1 MIVDLHCHTDASDN
15 SMTILQVL
23 RLAKDKSVSHL
34 AITDHDTTAGLAE
47 ALKLGAELNIEII
60 PGIEISTYDEDRKI
74 RAHILGYY
82 IQPEHPAIKEL
93 CSPLSARRHEAC
105 RRMVNILMEK
115 GYNITWE
122 KVKRIS
128 GSGGVYKQHIMHAL
142 VEEGYCSEI
151 YSPLYKKLFY
161 RGDEKTSP
169 GSAFVPI
176 EYVLPEDAIKAIRAA
191 SGVPVLAHPA
201 QFENFDAVPQWVA
214 AGLEGIEV
222 KHPKHGEQE
231 EKRAMELA
239 AEFNLVT
246 TGGADFHGFYSNHPY
261 QPGSKNPGIKSVYA
275 LWERKQKVMKKTAS
289 YLRV

>member
-1 MIVDLHCHTDASDN
+1 MIVDLHCHTNVSDN
-15 SMTILQVL
+15 NMTISQVL

-47 ALKLGAELNIEII
+47 AFTLGASLGIKII
-60 PGIEISTYDEDRKI
+60 PGIEMSAYDVVRKT

-93 CSPLSARRHEAC
+93 CVTLSSRRQEAS

-115 GYNITWE
+115 GYDITWE
-122 KVKRIS
+122 KVKRFS
-128 GSGGVYKQHIMHAL
+128 GSSGVYKQHIMHAL

-151 YSPLYKKLFY
+151 YSPLYKELFF
-161 RGDEKTSP
+161 RGDEKASP

-176 EYVLPEDAIKAIRAA
+176 EYVRPEDAIEAIRTAG
-191 SGVPVLAHPA
+191 GVPVLAHPA
-201 QFENFDAVPQWVA
+201 QFNNFDAVPQWAA

-231 EKRAMELA
+231 EKHAMELA
-239 AEFNLVT
+239 AKFNLVT
-246 TGGADFHGFYSNHPY
+246 TGGADFHGFYSHHPY
-261 QPGSKNPGIKSVYA
+261 QPGSKNPGINSVHA
-275 LWERKQKVMKKTAS
+275 LWERKQRLA
-289 YLRV
+289 